1 MSQRQKRVL
10 KSLVTHMDVMT
21 VLFLSL
27 VLAALFLS
35 QNSQF
40 LSAHNLFNMI
50 QQNAAL
56 IIVSV
61 GMTFVVISGNMDLSS
76 GSLIVLTACV
86 TGVIFRES
94 GSIGAALGACVA
106 VVALVGMMNA
116 SLIAYGRI
124 NSVIITLSCMVWARG
139 LALGITGTKSISVSS
154 PVLAAIYRPFAFG
167 FVNIS
172 LLTVALCVGVGWFLL
187 TQTKFGRYTKALGE
201 NEKTTAL
208 AGIQTRLI
216 KWSIFSFA
224 AFLTGIASVV
234 DLARLGSAVTTIGN
248 GMEMNAIVAVVIG
261 GNRLSGGEGS
271 FPKTICGL
279 LFMCFL
285 SNGLTT
291 LGLMDSQ
298 RYLLKGAI
306 ILAAL
311 VIQRVFYLLRLRWL
325 RALNAMA

>member
-1 MSQRQKRVL
+1 MKPKQ
-10 KSLVTHMDVMT
+10 KSLLTGLVTRMDVIT
-21 VLFLSL
+21 VLLLSLALTVFFLSR
-27 VLAALFLS
+27 
-35 QNSQF
+35 NSQF
-40 LSAHNLFNMI
+40 LSINNIFNMV

-61 GMTFVVISGNMDLSS
+61 GMTFIVISGNMDLSS
-76 GSLIVLTACV
+76 GSLIVLTACI
-86 TGVIFRES
+86 TGVIFRGT
-94 GSIGAALGACVA
+94 GSIWLGLMACVGAAALIGAI
-106 VVALVGMMNA
+106 NA
-116 SLIAYGRI
+116 ALIAYGRI
-124 NSVIITLSCMVWARG
+124 NAVIITLSCMMWARG
-139 LALGITGTKSISVSS
+139 LALGITGTKSIPVPS
-154 PVLAAIYRPFAFG
+154 PVLSAIYQPFALG

-172 LLTVALCVGVGWFLL
+172 LVVVVVCVALGWFLL

-208 AGIQTRLI
+208 AGINTRLI
-216 KWSIFSFA
+216 KWCIFALA
-224 AFLTGIASVV
+224 ALLTGIASVI
-234 DLARLGSAVTTIGN
+234 DLSRLGSAVTTIGN

-279 LFMCFL
+279 LFMCLL

-298 RYLLKGAI
+298 RYMLKGAI

-311 VIQRVFYLLRLRWL
+311 AIQRGFYLLRLRWL
-325 RALNAMA
+325 KALNAME